1 LSQLLLLLCADNGI
15 AIKVERDGAEKITKQ
30 SSENLSC
37 THSFPSSFHFLP
49 ATHFPALSSPPRR
62 TMSLEQIQKNKEK
75 LLLFCEEKHTAL
87 EPGAKQTNKQLT
99 LWCQLGS
106 DKSAIKLMVCRN
118 I

>member
-37 THSFPSSFHFLP
+37 THSFPLSHFLLP
-49 ATHFPALSSPPRR
+49 THFPALFNPPRR

-87 EPGAKQTNKQLT
+87 ESGAKQINKQLT
-99 LWCQLGS
+99 LWCQLGY
-106 DKSAIKLMVCRN
+106 DNNAIKLMVCRN